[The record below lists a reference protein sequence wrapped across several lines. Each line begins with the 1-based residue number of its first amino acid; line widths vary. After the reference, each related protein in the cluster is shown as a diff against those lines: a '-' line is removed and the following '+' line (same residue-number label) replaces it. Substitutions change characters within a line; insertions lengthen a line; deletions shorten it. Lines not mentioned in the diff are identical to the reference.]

1 MFTLASTATDFFSTR
16 MIHPLTALK
25 KPLRHLMTEKK
36 QNKAA
41 SQPGLFDIGTT
52 PLKTSGPKGY
62 STMFCDGA
70 CSGNPGD
77 SGIGVA
83 INLSDEDVV
92 ALNKDKSY
100 SISEYIG
107 TATNNIAEYSALIRG
122 LEKAGSLGI
131 KRIKVFLDSEL
142 VVKQLKGIYKVKHK
156 NLIPLWQQAKDLLK
170 NFDSCKVAHV
180 PRDMNTEADSLARKG
195 VKKGRQR

>member
-1 MFTLASTATDFFSTR
+1 MFVPAFSATDSFTTKT
-16 MIHPLTALK
+16 MHPIKALK

-36 QNKAA
+36 RNKAA
-41 SQPGLFDIGTT
+41 AQPGLFDAVKT
-52 PLKTSGPKGY
+52 PMKTAGPKGH
-62 STMFCDGA
+62 STMYCDGA

-83 INLSDEDVV
+83 INLSDEDAL

-100 SISEYIG
+100 TISEYIG

-122 LEKAGSLGI
+122 LEKANSLGI
-131 KRIKVFLDSEL
+131 KRIKIFLDSEL
-142 VVKQLKGIYKVKHK
+142 VVKQLKGIYKVKNK
-156 NLIPLWQQAKDLLK
+156 NLMPLWEKAKSLLN
-170 NFDSCKVAHV
+170 NFDSCKVSHV
-180 PRDMNTEADSLARKG
+180 PRDLNAEADSLARKG

>member
-1 MFTLASTATDFFSTR
+1 
-16 MIHPLTALK
+16 
-25 KPLRHLMTEKK
+25 MTEKK
-36 QNKAA
+36 RNKPA
-41 SQPGLFDIGTT
+41 SQPGLFDAVDT
-52 PLKTSGPKGY
+52 PLKTSGKTPPKGH

-77 SGIGVA
+77 SGVGVA
-83 INLSDEDVV
+83 IDLSDEDAV

-100 SISEYIG
+100 TISEYIG

-142 VVKQLKGIYKVKHK
+142 VVKQLKGVYKVKNK

-170 NFDSCKVAHV
+170 NFESCKIAHV
-180 PRDMNTEADSLARKG
+180 PREMNAEADSLARKA
-195 VKKGRQR
+195 VKKGRRR

>member
-1 MFTLASTATDFFSTR
+1 
-16 MIHPLTALK
+16 
-25 KPLRHLMTEKK
+25 MTEKK
-36 QNKAA
+36 RNKAA
-41 SQPGLFDIGTT
+41 SQPGLFDAVET
-52 PLKTSGPKGY
+52 PLKTSGKTSPKEH

-77 SGIGVA
+77 SGVGVA
-83 INLSDEDVV
+83 IDLSDEDAV

-100 SISEYIG
+100 TISEYIG
-107 TATNNIAEYSALIRG
+107 IATNNIAEYSALIRG

-142 VVKQLKGIYKVKHK
+142 VVKQLKGVYKVKNK
-156 NLIPLWQQAKDLLK
+156 NLIPLWQQAKGLLK
-170 NFDSCKVAHV
+170 NFESCKVAHV
-180 PRDMNTEADSLARKG
+180 PREMNAEADSLARKA